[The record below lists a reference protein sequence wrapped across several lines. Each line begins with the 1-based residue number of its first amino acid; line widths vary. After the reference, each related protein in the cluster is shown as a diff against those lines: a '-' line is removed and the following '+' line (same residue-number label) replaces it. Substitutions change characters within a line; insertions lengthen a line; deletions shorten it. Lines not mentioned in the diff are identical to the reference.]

1 MDIPSSNQFR
11 APDDE
16 EDLFEE
22 LEDGDNSISEDVA
35 FQDPAQQTFFSYF
48 DQPQNFNGKSSFD
61 VHLAKIH
68 PQKLLQDQDFNIAS
82 ANLKAKRRTA
92 GEIIEVHGGRIL
104 RSAGRKDR
112 HSKVCTARGTRDRR
126 VRLSP
131 RTAIQFYDVQDR
143 LGYDRPSKA
152 IDWLMKEAK
161 TAIEALHHER
171 PPLAVDENFRAAN
184 VTENHSSPK
193 GKLQQMLQESGRFL
207 DSESGMIQNLEDL
220 NNGNPISSFGLFTNV
235 GACLSSTEF
244 QAYPN
249 DCFNSSISRSEA
261 PEDSILCS
269 SYQEGLLS
277 APLPTPLDTF
287 EMNLEMAKMQR
298 IFTRN
303 YATGGGGGRGG
314 EDYSSVKS
322 LPVHFPASQD
332 LGHSLMFSQREPLQS
347 SSRNSSPISTQFPG
361 ISFSNEELTIFTDA
375 ITPKE
380 NEREKIPV
388 SSTPPSIAS
397 FLHYQV

>member
-1 MDIPSSNQFR
+1 MDIPSSHHLR

-16 EDLFEE
+16 EDLLEE

-35 FQDPAQQTFFSYF
+35 FQDPSQQTFFSYF
-48 DQPQNFNGKSSFD
+48 NQPQNFNGNSSFD

-68 PQKLLQDQDFNIAS
+68 PQRLMQDQGLNLAS
-82 ANLKAKRRTA
+82 ANLKAKRRKA
-92 GEIIEVHGGRIL
+92 AEIIELHGGRIL

-161 TAIEALHHER
+161 SAIEALHHEP
-171 PPLAVDENFRAAN
+171 PPLAVDEYFRAAN
-184 VTENHSSPK
+184 VSENHSFPK
-193 GKLQQMLQESGRFL
+193 GKLQQKLQESGRIL
-207 DSESGMIQNLEDL
+207 NSESGMIQNLEDL
-220 NNGNPISSFGLFTNV
+220 NNDNPISCFGLFTN
-235 GACLSSTEF
+235 ADALLSSTEF
-244 QAYPN
+244 RAYPH

-261 PEDSILCS
+261 PEDSILYS

-277 APLPTPLDTF
+277 APLTTPRDIF
-287 EMNLEMAKMQR
+287 ETNLEMANMQR

-303 YATGGGGGRGG
+303 FATGGG
-314 EDYSSVKS
+314 EHYSSVNS
-322 LPVHFPASQD
+322 PPVHFPASQD
-332 LGHSLMFSQREPLQS
+332 LGHSLIFSQREPLQS
-347 SSRNSSPISTQFPG
+347 SNINSSPISTQFPDR
-361 ISFSNEELTIFTDA
+361 F
-375 ITPKE
+375 
-380 NEREKIPV
+380 IPM
-388 SSTPPSIAS
+388 
-397 FLHYQV
+397 

>member
-1 MDIPSSNQFR
+1 MDIPSSNQLR

-16 EDLFEE
+16 EDLLEE

-48 DQPQNFNGKSSFD
+48 NQPQNFNGKSSFD

-68 PQKLLQDQDFNIAS
+68 PQRLLQDQGFNLAS
-82 ANLKAKRRTA
+82 ANLKAKRRKA
-92 GEIIEVHGGRIL
+92 AEIIEVHGGRIL

-161 TAIEALHHER
+161 TAIEALDHEP

-184 VTENHSSPK
+184 VTEIHSSSK

-207 DSESGMIQNLEDL
+207 SSESGMIQNLED
-220 NNGNPISSFGLFTNV
+220 GNPISSFGLFTNV
-235 GACLSSTEF
+235 DACLSSTEF
-244 QAYPN
+244 QAYTN
-249 DCFNSSISRSEA
+249 DCFNSSISRTEA
-261 PEDSILCS
+261 PEDSILYS

-277 APLPTPLDTF
+277 APLTTPLDIF
-287 EMNLEMAKMQR
+287 ETNLEMAKMQK
-298 IFTRN
+298 IL
-303 YATGGGGGRGG
+303 TGGG
-314 EDYSSVKS
+314 EDYSSIKS
-322 LPVHFPASQD
+322 PPDHFPASQD

-347 SSRNSSPISTQFPG
+347 SSRNSSPISTQLPG
-361 ISFSNEELTIFTDA
+361 ISFSHEELPIFTDV
-375 ITPKE
+375 ITPKD
-380 NEREKIPV
+380 NERFQFP
-388 SSTPPSIAS
+388 AGH
-397 FLHYQV
+397 LL